1 MKQKCSKQD
10 LLINGSISK
19 ALIWFALPLLGSSFI
34 QLLYNAVDLIFIGNY
49 VGKSASAA
57 VGSGSLLLTCLV
69 GFITGISV
77 GAGVVVAQ
85 YYGDVYKRQGVP
97 YMDSRSKTGM
107 ANVND
112 SAFQELAD
120 KMGTSNS
127 DEYADLVADVQRY
140 YAENVPA
147 KMCIRDSRLLFVQ

>member
-1 MKQKCSKQD
+1 MF
-10 LLINGSISK
+10 LIS
-19 ALIWFALPLLGSSFI
+19 
-34 QLLYNAVDLIFIGNY
+34 
-49 VGKSASAA
+49 
-57 VGSGSLLLTCLV
+57 
-69 GFITGISV
+69 
-77 GAGVVVAQ
+77 
-85 YYGDVYKRQGVP
+85 
-97 YMDSRSKTGM
+97 DSRSKTGM

-147 KMCIRDSRLLFVQ
+147 IPMYWDQFIQAYNSDFHDFTVDGTFGLLNMDTWYSITKEVTE